1 MKKMRRTTII
11 LMGCV
16 ALLIGLFVAKYIHP
30 ISIQWYWTL
39 AVLLPLLFTRKLR
52 VAYVMIALLLIGLG
66 RGGMYQESFQNI
78 AQYYGQKVTI
88 NGYALEDGSYS
99 YNGQLETV
107 MSVETINDAPV
118 TGKVTVRGYEPAL
131 YRNDTLEATG
141 KIMPTKGGKQGTMSY
156 ADITVTARSNSTIE
170 DIRHSFIAGMQNA
183 LPEPAAS
190 LGVGIL
196 VGQRSLLPDDVA
208 TALQVAGLTHIVAV
222 SGYNLTIII
231 NAVKRLTRRLS
242 RFQTIAISAGLIY
255 AFLLITGFSPSIV
268 RASLVAAIG
277 LAAWYYGRELRPI
290 VLIMFVA
297 AVTGFANPYYVWGDL
312 GWYLSFLAF
321 SGVLIV
327 APLIITLITKN
338 KKELP
343 LIPTIAIESF
353 SAQLMTMPLIMYAF
367 GRISTVGLLANSVI
381 VPLVPLAMLTSF
393 IAGVTGMVVPQIA
406 GWIGLPARILLN
418 SMINL
423 SEWMASIPYATVAL
437 QLTTITMLVLY
448 SIIGI
453 VVIGLKKRSQSV
465 IIAVK

>member
-1 MKKMRRTTII
+1 MKKLRRTTII

-30 ISIQWYWTL
+30 ITIQWYWTL

-52 VAYVMIALLLIGLG
+52 VAYILIALLLIGLG

-321 SGVLIV
+321 SLLI
-327 APLIITLITKN
+327 
-338 KKELP
+338 
-343 LIPTIAIESF
+343 SF
-353 SAQLMTMPLIMYAF
+353 S
-367 GRISTVGLLANSVI
+367 S
-381 VPLVPLAMLTSF
+381 
-393 IAGVTGMVVPQIA
+393 
-406 GWIGLPARILLN
+406 
-418 SMINL
+418 
-423 SEWMASIPYATVAL
+423 
-437 QLTTITMLVLY
+437 
-448 SIIGI
+448 
-453 VVIGLKKRSQSV
+453 
-465 IIAVK
+465 